1 MTSKNSSPIVFVNGR
16 IVLSDSVLDSSILI
30 VDRGLIEY
38 VGPTLDRLPPN
49 ALVIDAAGCWI
60 APGFIDIHVHG
71 GGGVDFMDGTVSA
84 VRTALHTHAC
94 HGTTTLFPTT
104 TTGSMHQ
111 IDSMLSAVRDVGT
124 NLGSIPESRI
134 AGSQIAG
141 VHLYGPFFAP
151 DKVGCHRQDGR
162 RDPTPAEYDRYFES
176 KLIRIATCAAE
187 LEGAA
192 HFYGTAREHGC
203 LVTCGHSNATW
214 SEMQI
219 AFEAGMRH
227 VDHFWCA
234 MSSVSSLRS
243 RCGTPM
249 QASMEQYVLAN
260 ESMSTEVIAD
270 GCHLSDE
277 LLAFAFKMKGSKR
290 LCLVSDSSR
299 ALDMPNGRYRFG
311 NEHDGEWFVYDGQV
325 GRTMD
330 GMGLASSASGLDHMI
345 QIMLRA
351 TGAPIHEIIRMA
363 SLTPAELTGIADC
376 CGSLD
381 AGKQADLVLLDSR
394 LMPRR
399 VFIGGVELEGQ
410 RMRDDKIKG

>member
-1 MTSKNSSPIVFVNGR
+1 MTSNTITPVVFVNGR
-16 IVLSDSVLDSSILI
+16 IVLSESILDSGVLI
-30 VDRGLIEY
+30 ADQGLIKY
-38 VGPTLDRLPPN
+38 VGPTLDRLPPD
-49 ALVIDAAGCWI
+49 ASVIDAAGCWI
-60 APGFIDIHVHG
+60 VPGFVDIHVHG
-71 GGGVDFMDGTVSA
+71 GGGADFMDGTVSS
-84 VRTALHTHAC
+84 VLTALHAHAC

-104 TTGSMHQ
+104 TTGTPPQ
-111 IDSMLSAVRDVGT
+111 IDSMLSAVSDARMSLSSMLGNRIVG
-124 NLGSIPESRI
+124 SR
-134 AGSQIAG
+134 IAG
-141 VHLYGPFFAP
+141 VHLYGPFFAK

-192 HFYGTAREHGC
+192 HFYRSARQHGC

-249 QASMEQYVLAN
+249 QASMEQYVLAK

-270 GCHLSDE
+270 GYHLSDE
-277 LLAFAFKMKGSKR
+277 LLSFAFKMKGSKR

-299 ALDMPNGRYRFG
+299 ALDMPNGCYRFG
-311 NEHDGEWFVYDGQV
+311 NEYDGEWFVYDGKV
-325 GRTMD
+325 GRTLD
-330 GMGLASSASGLDHMI
+330 GDGLASSASSLDHMI
-345 QIMLRA
+345 RIMLRA
-351 TGAPIHEIIRMA
+351 TNAPFHEIIRMA
-363 SLTPAELTGIADC
+363 SLTPAELTGIADF

-381 AGKQADLVLLDSR
+381 AGKQADLVLLDSK
-394 LMPRR
+394 LEPRR
-399 VFIGGVELEGQ
+399 VFIGGLE
-410 RMRDDKIKG
+410 MEP

>member
-1 MTSKNSSPIVFVNGR
+1 MNGR
-16 IVLSDSVLDSSILI
+16 IVLSDSVLDSGVLI
-30 VDRGLIEY
+30 ADRGLIEY
-38 VGPTLDRLPPN
+38 VGPTLDRLPPDVS
-49 ALVIDAAGCWI
+49 VIDAAGCWI

-71 GGGVDFMDGTVSA
+71 GGGADFMDGTIPA
-84 VRTALHTHAC
+84 VLTALHTHAC

-104 TTGSMHQ
+104 TTGTPQQ
-111 IDSMLSAVRDVGT
+111 IDSMLSAVRDVRA
-124 NLGSIPESRI
+124 NLRLMPENRSTGSR
-134 AGSQIAG
+134 IAG

-176 KLIRIATCAAE
+176 ELIRIATCAAE

-192 HFYGTAREHGC
+192 HFYRTARQHGC

-219 AFEAGMRH
+219 AFDAGMRH

-277 LLAFAFKMKGSKR
+277 LLAFALKMKGSKR

-299 ALDMPNGRYRFG
+299 ALDMPTGRYRFG
-311 NEHDGEWFVYDGQV
+311 NEHDGEWFDYDGQV
-325 GRTMD
+325 GRTLD

-345 QIMLRA
+345 RIMLRA
-351 TGAPIHEIIRMA
+351 TDAPLHEIIRMA

-381 AGKQADLVLLDSR
+381 VGKQADLVLLDSK
-394 LMPRR
+394 LKPRR
-399 VFIGGVELEGQ
+399 VFIGGIEMDL
-410 RMRDDKIKG
+410 